1 VIKKIK
7 ADKSDKTEVFI
18 FIRFIFFDYR
28 YAFVGR
34 RGDLED
40 G

>member
-1 VIKKIK
+1 MIREIK